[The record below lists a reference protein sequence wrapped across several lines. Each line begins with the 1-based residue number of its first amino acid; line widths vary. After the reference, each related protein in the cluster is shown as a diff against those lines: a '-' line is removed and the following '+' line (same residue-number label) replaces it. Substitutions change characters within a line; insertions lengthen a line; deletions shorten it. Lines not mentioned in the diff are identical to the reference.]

1 MKNIKYTTI
10 FFFLILLACQEE
22 TPQLP
27 KKVAIS
33 TEKEMISSHF
43 SMKTFSP
50 RKKIEKSKVNKNLDF
65 SAYLQ
70 NSENLIPPPF
80 ARENSVA
87 AAEKGC
93 AKIKKVINRYPDFGY
108 DETATITYR
117 AVNLIDYID
126 YEYSDDPS
134 YNGRMTFAYSTNGQT
149 LTISFTPK
157 TGTVRAD
164 KDIVKLNAKG
174 YAVEW
179 LHDLTNF
186 RYENPYTEKIEYNAQ
201 GFPTR
206 FTEIYEGKIIT
217 DDVVKYTKEI
227 NFETVTDAISGDVVS
242 YTYDLTKKS
251 LLALSGSPFWADIA
265 RFYGENNTNYMTGVV
280 VKDKAGKITFTV
292 NIERTYSADG
302 TPKTITRKED
312 GKVVVIYD
320 VQSLDCKN
328 YTYSAPRTWK

>member
-157 TGTVRAD
+157 TGAVRAD

-227 NFETVTDAISGDVVS
+227 NFETVTVFIAPGPFGVSIIAVVISVINWLKVS
-242 YTYDLTKKS
+242 IKETPPHFILIFSTS
-251 LLALSGSPFWADIA
+251 LHRSTTASVFNPSIIP
-265 RFYGENNTNYMTGVV
+265 
-280 VKDKAGKITFTV
+280 
-292 NIERTYSADG
+292 
-302 TPKTITRKED
+302 TITLLLSF
-312 GKVVVIYD
+312 G
-320 VQSLDCKN
+320 
-328 YTYSAPRTWK
+328 

>member
-1 MKNIKYTTI
+1 M
-10 FFFLILLACQEE
+10 ACQVE

-27 KKVAIS
+27 EKSAIS
-33 TEKEMISSHF
+33 IEKEVISSHF
-43 SMKTFSP
+43 SMKSLSP
-50 RKKIEKSKVNKNLDF
+50 RKKIAKNTVNQNIDF

-70 NSENLIPPPF
+70 NSDNLVPPPF
-80 ARENSVA
+80 SRENSVA
-87 AAEKGC
+87 AVEKGC
-93 AKIKKVINRYPDFGY
+93 AKIKKVINKYPDFGY

-134 YNGRMTFAYSTNGQT
+134 YNGRMKFAYSADGQT
-149 LTISFTPK
+149 LTISFATLD
-157 TGTVRAD
+157 GVIRAD
-164 KDIVKLNAKG
+164 KDIIKLNAKG

-186 RYENPYTEKIEYNAQ
+186 SYENPYTEKIEYNAQ

-206 FTEIYEGKIIT
+206 FIEIYQGKTIS

-227 NFETVTDAISGDVVS
+227 NFETLTDAVSGDVVS
-242 YTYDLTKKS
+242 YTYDLSKKS
-251 LLALSGSPFWADIA
+251 LLTLSGSPFWSDFA
-265 RFYGENNTNYMTGVV
+265 RLYGENNTNYMTSLV
-280 VKDKAGKITFTV
+280 VKDKTGKTTFTV
-292 NIERTYSADG
+292 NIDRTYSAEG
-302 TPKTITRKED
+302 TPKTVTRKED

-328 YTYSAPRTWK
+328 YTFSAPRTWR